1 MKKVLFLLMAS
12 LMVTVFVGCSDDDT
26 TVNMPIVGCWQSVSS
41 HHLYVNRETRES
53 YVTEDK
59 PDATKYMEFYNNGK
73 CKYNSSIISNYT
85 IVDSILD
92 IHGSGE
98 VGNKE
103 NPMTII
109 VRGNFT
115 IEELSSDRMVLKENG
130 YSITY
135 KNNQYGEPKVCYE
148 IHGIYTLKKVSDKRD

>member
-73 CKYNSSIISNYT
+73 CKYASNSIISNYT
-85 IVDSILD
+85 IVDSILH
-92 IHGSGE
+92 INGSGE

-109 VRGNFT
+109 VRGDFI
-115 IEELSSDRMVLKENG
+115 IEELSNDRMVLKENG
-130 YSITY
+130 YDLIY
-135 KNNQYGEPKVCYE
+135 EQNRYGEPKVWYE
-148 IHGIYTLKKVSDKRD
+148 THGIFTLKKVSDK